1 MSIRIYR
8 ACGSSPL
15 ARGTLRWHPARRPG
29 CRFIPAGAG
38 NTRRGA
44 ERGFQWAVHP
54 RWRGEHQVGRLM
66 VELERGSSPL
76 ARGTP
81 ALSTRCNSAWRF
93 IPAGAGNTL
102 PPGHQPRRTPVHP
115 RWRGE
120 HHHPV
125 TGKQFESGSS
135 PLARGTRGQDGLADV
150 HGRFIPAGAGNTW
163 PGGAVM
169 GHPMVHP
176 RWRGE
181 HRSSIVSG
189 SSIGGSSPLAR
200 GTLERGAAALV
211 DQRFIPAGAGNT
223 ASLSLVAGCAT
234 VHPRWRGE
242 HCRRTTPTAWRYGS
256 SPLARGTRRVATA
269 PTTR

>member
-8 ACGSSPL
+8 A
-15 ARGTLRWHPARRPG
+15 AR
-29 CRFIPAGAG
+29 RFIPAGAG

-54 RWRGEHQVGRLM
+54 RWRGEHQAGRLM

-81 ALSTRCNSAWRF
+81 ALSTRCTSAWRF

-135 PLARGTRGQDGLADV
+135 PLARGTRQAVNLG
-150 HGRFIPAGAGNTW
+150 GR
-163 PGGAVM
+163 
-169 GHPMVHP
+169 
-176 RWRGE
+176 RG
-181 HRSSIVSG
+181 
-189 SSIGGSSPLAR
+189 
-200 GTLERGAAALV
+200 
-211 DQRFIPAGAGNT
+211 RFIPAGAGNT
-223 ASLSLVAGCAT
+223 ASKARQGRAQP

-242 HCRRTTPTAWRYGS
+242 HKIKPVFTDTHSGS
-256 SPLARGTRRVATA
+256 SPLARGTLFTRPRPKPSSRFIPAGAGNTSPVPSVMAISAVHPRWRGEHAASVALSCCAGGSSPLARGTLRS
-269 PTTR
+269 TR